1 MTFIYQN
8 VHYPALARNN
18 GISGTVVVSFVVE
31 KDGTVSSVEPVRKL
45 GGGLTRAAVDA
56 IEAINAKGMKFSPG
70 IQNEAFVRVK
80 FNMPIKFKLE

>member
-1 MTFIYQN
+1 MPTFGKECMELSGDARKLCSDKALMTFIYQN

-45 GGGLTRAAVDA
+45 GEG
-56 IEAINAKGMKFSPG
+56 SPG
-70 IQNEAFVRVK
+70 RPS
-80 FNMPIKFKLE
+80 MP